1 MNNTLYN
8 DSLQDWDIFFNYKF
22 MQVNV
27 YGLALTSPRRGKE
40 VLSLV
45 GGETGPQE
53 EGILLSQVI

>member
-1 MNNTLYN
+1 
-8 DSLQDWDIFFNYKF
+8 

-53 EGILLSQVI
+53 EGILSQVIYCRTSFGIYVDAFYG